1 VTLLSDEPCSF
12 SNESLGCVVT
22 KIMYAKPLEQICDWD
37 DGVKVIRWVDVDTG
51 ADRRAHNFYIVVVVI
66 VIAFQ

>member
-1 VTLLSDEPCSF
+1 
-12 SNESLGCVVT
+12 
-22 KIMYAKPLEQICDWD
+22 MYAKPLEQICDWD